1 MHASTL
7 PNEKFSGFNKG
18 KITTVNLAFLLLFPG
33 FFFYQALIGLG
44 MIRAF
49 LGGYFSAVAIIFT
62 LPLAFSYLKNS
73 KRNNGYY
80 FPKIDFYYFI
90 FLAYFFFTIAINYIF
105 GANKSIVQNHV
116 LSIIYLFTV
125 FVIFKIADFSERQLH
140 LMAIFSLV
148 IMTLIIYFY
157 SVDGVFYLRPLG
169 ESKDPESLST
179 YQGFARSYL
188 FTFMVIIPFIRT
200 LAARALIYAVA
211 ASALYLNGA
220 RTEFV
225 AMLLIIPMIEIYYAK
240 HKLLIT
246 LIFILIAGPIFLD
259 LQYVSHNLPDNRILE
274 LLEMSQSSSAL
285 LRQALTTQALHTIY
299 SHPLVGDYGS
309 YAPGSYAH
317 NILSAWVDL
326 GLLGFL
332 YLIVIIGWPLLRL
345 VTNGF
350 FLKKRSAEFLL
361 ACSLLSVTF
370 FFLATSHYFNDMFIG
385 AALGA
390 YANYR
395 SKRK

>member
-7 PNEKFSGFNKG
+7 PNQKFSGFNKG

-44 MIRAF
+44 VIRAF
-49 LGGYFSAVAIIFT
+49 LGGYFSAVSIIFT
-62 LPLAFSYLKNS
+62 LPLAFIYLKNS
-73 KRNNGYY
+73 KRNNSYY

-90 FLAYFFFTIAINYIF
+90 FLAYFFFIIAINYIF

-116 LSIIYLFTV
+116 LSLIYLFSI

-157 SVDGVFYLRPLG
+157 SVDGEFYLRALG

-188 FTFMVIIPFIRT
+188 FTFMVIIPFIRM
-200 LAARALIYAVA
+200 LSARVLIYAIA
-211 ASALYLNGA
+211 ASSLYLNGA
-220 RTEFV
+220 RTEFI
-225 AMLLIIPMIEIYYAK
+225 AMLLIIPMIEIYYAR
-240 HKLLIT
+240 HKLLMT
-246 LIFILIAGPIFLD
+246 LVLILMAGDIFLNV
-259 LQYVSHNLPDNRILE
+259 QSVSHHLPDNRILE
-274 LLEMSQSSSAL
+274 LLEISQSSSAL
-285 LRQALTTQALHTIY
+285 LRQALTIQALHTIY

-309 YAPGSYAH
+309 YEPGLYAH

-332 YLIVIIGWPLLRL
+332 YLIVIIGWPLSKL

-361 ACSLLSVTF
+361 ACSLLLVTF
-370 FFLATSHYFNDMFIG
+370 FLLATSHYFNDMFIG

-390 YANYR
+390 YANYK

>member
-7 PNEKFSGFNKG
+7 PSQKFSGFNKG

-44 MIRAF
+44 IIRAF
-49 LGGYFSAVAIIFT
+49 LGGYFSAVAIIFA
-62 LPLAFSYLKNS
+62 LPLAFLYLKNS
-73 KRNNGYY
+73 KRNKSYY
-80 FPKIDFYYFI
+80 FPEIEFYYFI
-90 FLAYFFFTIAINYIF
+90 FLAYFLFTIAINYIF

-116 LSIIYLFTV
+116 LSIIYLFSV

-140 LMAIFSLV
+140 LMAMLSLV
-148 IMTLIIYFY
+148 IMTLIIYSF
-157 SVDGVFYLRPLG
+157 SVNGSFYLRPLG
-169 ESKDPESLST
+169 ESKDMESLST

-188 FTFMVIIPFIRT
+188 FTFMVIIPFTRMFA
-200 LAARALIYAVA
+200 LRVLIYAVA
-211 ASALYLNGA
+211 ASALYLNSA
-220 RTEFV
+220 RTEFI
-225 AMLLIIPMIEIYYAK
+225 AMLLIVPMVEIYYAK
-240 HKLLIT
+240 HKLWMTFVFL
-246 LIFILIAGPIFLD
+246 LIAGGIFLNV
-259 LQYVSHNLPDNRILE
+259 QYVSEHLPENRILE
-274 LLEMSQSSSAL
+274 LAEISQSSSAQ
-285 LRQALTTQALHTIY
+285 LRHALTTQALHTIY

-309 YAPGSYAH
+309 YAPGLYAH

-332 YLIVIIGWPLLRL
+332 YLILIIGWPLSRL
-345 VTNGF
+345 VITGF

-361 ACSLLSVTF
+361 ACSLLFVTL

>member
-7 PNEKFSGFNKG
+7 PNQKFSGLNKG

-44 MIRAF
+44 VMRAF
-49 LGGYFSAVAIIFT
+49 LGGYFSAVAIVFT
-62 LPLAFSYLKNS
+62 LPLAFLYLKNS
-73 KRNNGYY
+73 KRKNGYY
-80 FPKIDFYYFI
+80 FPEIDFYFFI

-140 LMAIFSLV
+140 LMAMLSLV

-157 SVDGVFYLRPLG
+157 SVDGAFYLRTLG
-169 ESKDPESLST
+169 ESKDLESLST

-188 FTFMVIIPFIRT
+188 FTFMVIIPFIRI
-200 LAARALIYAVA
+200 LAVRALIYAVA

-220 RTEFV
+220 RTEFI
-225 AMLLIIPMIEIYYAK
+225 AMLLIIPVIEIYYAR
-240 HKLLIT
+240 HKLLVT
-246 LIFILIAGPIFLD
+246 LICILIAGEIFLNVQD
-259 LQYVSHNLPDNRILE
+259 VSHHLPDNRILE
-274 LLEMSQSSSAL
+274 LLEVSQSSSAL
-285 LRQALTTQALHTIY
+285 LRQALTAQALHTIY

-309 YAPGSYAH
+309 YAPGLYAH

-326 GLLGFL
+326 GLSGFL
-332 YLIVIIGWPLLRL
+332 YLVVIIGWPLSRL

-350 FLKKRSAEFLL
+350 FLKKKSAEFLL
-361 ACSLLSVTF
+361 ACSLLLVTF
-370 FFLATSHYFNDMFIG
+370 FLLATSHYFNDMFIG

-390 YANYR
+390 YANYK